1 MGRKGASTQGGPD
14 QTQGPRGPQKPG
26 KQKKKPSFFLR
37 VILFLVALAMVL
49 AAVAAVAFRDV
60 LNLDSIKRWFNY
72 RALMLSDSGQAEAF
86 VYDGSLEDTFAV
98 LDGDLLVC
106 SQNAISLYS
115 GSGTQY
121 VSQPVSLENPVV
133 DTNGSLAVVYD
144 AGGSSLYVLGQ
155 RALIWSD
162 SGLDGILSARLN
174 RSGCSP

>member
-1 MGRKGASTQGGPD
+1 M
-14 QTQGPRGPQKPG
+14 
-26 KQKKKPSFFLR
+26 
-37 VILFLVALAMVL
+37 
-49 AAVAAVAFRDV
+49 
-60 LNLDSIKRWFNY
+60 
-72 RALMLSDSGQAEAF
+72 
-86 VYDGSLEDTFAV
+86 

-144 AGGSSLYVLGQ
+144 AGGSRLYVLGQ

-174 RSGCSP
+174 RSGMLTVVTQASGYRGVVTVYNSAYEAVASIQPVSYTHLPAHYPPANAGAWSPGPAGRGRRGRWRWSPPH